1 MAAVK
6 LYGVPLSAPFRGV
19 EILLKLLNVP
29 FEVVPIDPS
38 KGDQRKPEFL
48 AINPLG
54 QIPAI
59 QEGDFTLGESNAIL
73 IYLQAAHS
81 GTASF
86 YPLDPK
92 LRAKVDQFLHWHHA
106 GTRKVSWLAFGIIFA
121 PSFGIQLP
129 PTFVQEQRD
138 NATKALTTMER
149 WLTAQPY
156 LAGEEM
162 TLADVAAFPE
172 VDQGRLI
179 DLDLS
184 SYPHVQAWIARLQEV
199 PAFQESTA
207 GITAFKAVLEAK
219 AKAAA

>member
-29 FEVVPIDPS
+29 FEVVPIDPL
-38 KGDQRKPEFL
+38 KGEQRKPEFL
-48 AINPLG
+48 AVNPLG

-73 IYLQAAHS
+73 LYLHAAHS

-106 GTRKVSWLAFGIIFA
+106 GARKVSWLGFGILIA
-121 PSFGIQLP
+121 PTLGMQLP

-138 NATKALTTMER
+138 NVAKALTTMER
-149 WLTAQPY
+149 WLTAHSY
-156 LAGEEM
+156 LAGEEI
-162 TLADVAAFPE
+162 TLADVAAYPE
-172 VDQGRLI
+172 VDQGRLV
-179 DLDLS
+179 DLDLT
-184 SYPHVQAWIARLQEV
+184 SYPHVQAWMGRLGEM
-199 PAFQESTA
+199 PAFQESTGA
-207 GITAFKAVLEAK
+207 VTAFKAAQEAK
-219 AKAAA
+219 AKAAV